1 MLRMR
6 HKYLT
11 LTNMKTSNPQAPVKQ
26 NPFMDLIFTIVLPSF
41 VMMKFSDEK
50 YLGPVWGVIVALAI
64 PLFFGLY
71 DFSQKKKI
79 NVMSIV
85 GLCSVFLTG
94 GFSLFELDAHWI
106 AVKEATIPGV
116 IGLVVLLSL
125 KSKTPLVRKIILNG
139 NLFHAD
145 RIESALHS
153 SNNKVVFE
161 KRLVQ
166 STCLLSLSFFVS
178 SFLNYVLAKWF
189 LVSQP
194 GTSEFAIELG
204 KMTAMSYPIV
214 VLPSLLMMGFTL
226 FFLFSNIRKLTGL
239 EFNDLVRR

>member
-1 MLRMR
+1 M
-6 HKYLT
+6 
-11 LTNMKTSNPQAPVKQ
+11 NMTATNPQDPAKQ
-26 NPFMDLIFTIVLPSF
+26 NPFADLIFTIVLPSF

-64 PLFFGLY
+64 PLLFGLY
-71 DFSQKKKI
+71 DFAQKKKI

-85 GLCSVFLTG
+85 GLCSVMLTG

-106 AVKEATIPGV
+106 AVKEATVPGI

-125 KSKTPLVRKIILNG
+125 KSKTPLVRKILLNG
-139 NLFHAD
+139 NVVRTD
-145 RIESALHS
+145 RIEAALHS
-153 SNNKVVFE
+153 SQHKIIFE

-166 STCLLSLSFFVS
+166 STWLLSSSFFVS

-189 LVSQP
+189 LVSEP

-204 KMTAMSYPIV
+204 QMTAMSYPVI

-226 FFLFSNIRKLTGL
+226 YFLFSNIIKLTGL
-239 EFNDLVRR
+239 GFHDLLRR